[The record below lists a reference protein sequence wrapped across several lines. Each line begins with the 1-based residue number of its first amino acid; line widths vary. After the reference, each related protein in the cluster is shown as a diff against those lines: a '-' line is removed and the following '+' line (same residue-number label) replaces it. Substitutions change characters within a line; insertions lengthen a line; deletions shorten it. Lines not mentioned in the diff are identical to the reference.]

1 MKQEIINWFQQLDG
15 DSFFVMKVFVTV
27 VVVLVINIVIKLVL
41 NASIRKAS
49 STLIPWYEMV
59 LRALSLPL
67 RVYIWVWGGL
77 YLANTLVQWLV
88 GNDTM
93 PLITSGFQL
102 ATVILSVW
110 FLFSFLSRVEIYFT
124 EKFKRKDGGKVD
136 GTSVRAAVRFCQI
149 IMLVIMVLMILG
161 IFRIPLTG
169 LLTFGG
175 VGAAAIAFGSKDL
188 LANFA
193 GGIMVYFNRHFAVGD
208 WIYSP
213 DRQIEGTVEDIGWR
227 LTLIR
232 GFDKRPI
239 YVPNAVFNH
248 IIVVNASRMTNRRIK
263 QTFGVRHGD
272 ATKAREII
280 NKVQIMLKSHPDI
293 DQDAFTMT
301 CLTEFAASSINFM
314 IYTFTKTTVW
324 AEYQAIQDDV
334 LLKVERIISA
344 CDAQCAFPTTTLHI
358 PEKVLLD
365 MQQQH

>member
-1 MKQEIINWFQQLDG
+1 MKQEIINWFHQLNG
-15 DSFFVMKVFVTV
+15 GSLFAVKALATLII
-27 VVVLVINIVIKLVL
+27 VLVINIAIRLVL
-41 NASIRKAS
+41 NASISKAS
-49 STLIPWYEMV
+49 HTRIPWDEMV

-67 RVYIWVWGGL
+67 RVYVWVLGAL
-77 YLANTLVQWLV
+77 YLADTLLEWLGASNAV
-88 GNDTM
+88 
-93 PLITSGFQL
+93 PIIAHGFQL
-102 ATVILSVW
+102 ATVILCVW
-110 FLFSFLSRVEIYFT
+110 FLFRFLNRAERYFT
-124 EKFKRKDGGKVD
+124 KKFKRKDGGKID
-136 GTSVRAAVRFCQI
+136 GTSVRAGVRFCQVI
-149 IMLVIMVLMILG
+149 ILAITALMILG
-161 IFRIPLTG
+161 IFKIPLTG

-232 GFDKRPI
+232 SFDKRPI
-239 YVPNAVFNH
+239 YVPNAVFNN

-263 QTFGVRHGD
+263 QTFGVRYDD
-272 ATKAREII
+272 ATKVREIVD
-280 NKVQIMLKSHPDI
+280 KVQAMLKSHPDI
-293 DQDAFTMT
+293 DQDAFSMT

-334 LLKVERIISA
+334 MLKVERIIHE
-344 CDAQCAFPTTTLHI
+344 CGGECAFPTTTLHV
-358 PEKVLLD
+358 PEKVLVD
-365 MQQQH
+365 MQQQ